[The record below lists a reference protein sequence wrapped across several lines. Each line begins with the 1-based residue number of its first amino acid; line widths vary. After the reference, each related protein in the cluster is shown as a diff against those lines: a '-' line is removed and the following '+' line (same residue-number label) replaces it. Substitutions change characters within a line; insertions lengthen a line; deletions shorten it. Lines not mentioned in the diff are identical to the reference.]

1 MVRSGESDR
10 IDVQDIANRND
21 GKKGL
26 SFALLRGA
34 AICLPILSLAGCMG
48 AGLDVFGGSGVDR
61 TVSTGTVPVA
71 KTSDG
76 LSDAIAVR
84 DLVTAADISQ
94 GSDSSIPWANANSG
108 SAGVISSIQEDNASG
123 MRCRRF
129 TTTRHSF
136 EGIAKFDGNTCQL
149 GNGEWYLTSFGP
161 RS

>member
-1 MVRSGESDR
+1 M
-10 IDVQDIANRND
+10 QDIAKRND

-26 SFALLRGA
+26 SFALLHIA
-34 AICLPILSLAGCMG
+34 AICLALVALPGCMG
-48 AGLDVFGGSGVDR
+48 GGLDVFGGSGVDR
-61 TVSTGTVPVA
+61 SVSTGTVPVA

-94 GSDSSIPWANANSG
+94 GSGSTIPWANARSG

-136 EGIAKFDGNTCQL
+136 EGIAKFDGNACQL

-161 RS
+161 RN